1 MTLSLPRLR
10 DDRLGMAHVA
20 LAALMGALGVL
31 VTLDAWKDIY
41 MIASKDDENSHIF
54 IVPLVAL
61 YLVWVRRMRLRHIK
75 PTGRIVGPIVVL
87 IGWIIGSFGF
97 YRGVESFWHGGA
109 VLVVLGCMLSVLGK
123 NVVFRFFPALA
134 VLVFLVP
141 APNRIRLA
149 IASPLETRAAAISE
163 KILESCGVVNTELT
177 GNQLRIN
184 GQPVTV
190 AEACNGLRLVFPLIL
205 VCFAF
210 CFALPLRNWVRIL
223 ILLASPLAAL
233 LCNIIRL
240 PPTIWMFGYEPKY
253 AEAFHVYAGWAM
265 LPLAFLMLYGIIRV
279 LQWAMIPVN
288 QYPLASQ

>member
-1 MTLSLPRLR
+1 MTFSLPRLR
-10 DDRLGMAHVA
+10 DDRLGKSHVA
-20 LAALMGALGVL
+20 LAVLMGALGVL

-87 IGWIIGSFGF
+87 IGWICGSFGY

-177 GNQLRIN
+177 GNLLRIN

-240 PPTIWMFGYEPKY
+240 PPTIWMYGYEPQY
-253 AEAFHVYAGWAM
+253 ASAFHTYAGWAM

-279 LQWAMIPVN
+279 LQWAMIPVS